1 MINLSPDYHKES
13 LKYARRNA
21 TLLSWLLGTMSIL
34 ILISGTLLAGHY
46 YLSSET
52 KRFATINSNI
62 EQELKEKDLE
72 GTLKTIQNISN
83 NLKLIVQ
90 VLSKQILFSELI
102 KQIGSVM
109 PENTVLSNIELSK
122 VDGGIDLTAD
132 AKDHNTATQIQ
143 LNLADPANKLFDKVD
158 LVSINCTP
166 TSDSDYPCKVSLRAL
181 FAKDTQFKA
190 INQQPKKA
198 DQ

>member
-21 TLLSWLLGTMSIL
+21 TLLSWLLRTMSIL